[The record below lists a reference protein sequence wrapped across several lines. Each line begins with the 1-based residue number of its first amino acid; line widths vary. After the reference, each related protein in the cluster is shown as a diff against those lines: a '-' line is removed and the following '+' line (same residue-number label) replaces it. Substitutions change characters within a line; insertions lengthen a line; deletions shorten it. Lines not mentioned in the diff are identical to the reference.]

1 MTYQTPITGLHSPTL
16 LLFLQNSTDNLML
29 AQSCK
34 FGVICYFIGVTHPA
48 ACTRARV
55 PLTFGHVHR
64 PPPLTQFAQ
73 KGCQSTGLEPR
84 IPMIYLK
91 FRRSG
96 PVNFWRGGP
105 KNSGPSPAPPPPAI
119 GPIYI
124 PINSSRRQDPEYI
137 NFNQF
142 DTCHPKDKLPT
153 PSWKGVTFWYR
164 NIWVTSNV
172 QFRKGASIPP
182 FLGGEWLT

>member
-105 KNSGPSPAPPPPAI
+105 KNSGPSRPPPPLRLD
-119 GPIYI
+119 PYIYQSIALDARI
-124 PINSSRRQDPEYI
+124 P
-137 NFNQF
+137 
-142 DTCHPKDKLPT
+142 
-153 PSWKGVTFWYR
+153 
-164 NIWVTSNV
+164 NI
-172 QFRKGASIPP
+172 
-182 FLGGEWLT
+182 